1 MNILLT
7 NDDGIHAPGLLALY
21 RSLRPEHSVFVV
33 APDVEQSAV
42 GHALTLTDPIRVK
55 DIHTDGEFFGYSVKG
70 TPADCVKLALAE
82 LLKNP
87 PDAVISGIN
96 LGANVGINLLYSG
109 TVSAA
114 TEAAVLNLPS
124 LAVSLDTFNNPDF
137 SYAAEFTRRLVEKL
151 PKLKIPRG
159 VSLNINIPSLPRG
172 QIKRV
177 AWVRQGQTVANENFI
192 RRKDPRGNVY
202 YWQGQ
207 EALPPRLEED
217 TDMNLLRDGVITI
230 TPIKHDLTHYD
241 ELSRLSKYPIA
252 P

>member
-21 RSLRPEHSVFVV
+21 RRLRTSHEVSVV
-33 APDVEQSAV
+33 APEVEQSAV
-42 GHALTLTDPIRVK
+42 GHALTLTNPIRVK
-55 DIHTDGEFFGYSVKG
+55 EIHNDGEFFGYSVNG

-82 LLKNP
+82 LLKTA

-114 TEAAVLNLPS
+114 TEAAILNLPA
-124 LAVSLDTFNNPDF
+124 LAVSLDTFTNPDF
-137 SYAAEFTRRLVEKL
+137 SYAAEFTQRLVEKL
-151 PKLKIPRG
+151 PGMHIPRC
-159 VSLNINIPSLPRG
+159 VSLNINIPPVSRDR
-172 QIKRV
+172 ITKV
-177 AWVRQGQTVANENFI
+177 AWVRQGQTVAGENFI

-207 EALPPRLEED
+207 EVLPSDLEED
-217 TDMNLLRDGVITI
+217 TDMNLLRQRMITI
-230 TPIKHDLTHYD
+230 TPINHDLTHYD
-241 ELSRLSKYPIA
+241 ELSRLEKYPIT

>member
-21 RSLRPEHSVFVV
+21 RSLRPKHHVFVV
-33 APDVEQSAV
+33 APNVEQSAV
-42 GHALTLTDPIRVK
+42 GHAITLTDPIRVEE
-55 DIHTDGEFFGYSVKG
+55 IHTDGEFFGYSVKG

-82 LLKNP
+82 LLKNT
-87 PDAVISGIN
+87 PDMVISGIN

-124 LAVSLDTFNNPDF
+124 LAVSLDTFTDPDF
-137 SYAAEFTRRLVEKL
+137 SYAAEFTRNLVEKL
-151 PKLKIPRG
+151 PKLKIQRG

-172 QIKRV
+172 RIKRV
-177 AWVRQGQTVANENFI
+177 AWVRQGQIVANENFI

-207 EALPPRLEED
+207 EALPSRLEED
-217 TDMNLLRDGVITI
+217 TDMSLLRDGVITI
-230 TPIKHDLTHYD
+230 TPIKHDLTHDD
-241 ELSRLSKYPIA
+241 ELSRLNKYSITP
-252 P
+252 

>member
-21 RSLRPEHSVFVV
+21 RKFRPNHEVSVA
-33 APDVEQSAV
+33 APEVEQSAV
-42 GHALTLTDPIRVK
+42 GHAITLADPIRVK
-55 DIHTDGEFFGYSVKG
+55 EIHNDGEFFGYSVNG

-82 LLKNP
+82 LLKTR
-87 PDAVISGIN
+87 PDVVISGIN

-114 TEAAVLNLPS
+114 TEAAILNLPA
-124 LAVSLDTFNNPDF
+124 LAVSLDTFTNPDF

-151 PKLKIPRG
+151 PEMNIPRR
-159 VSLNINIPSLPRG
+159 VSLNINIPSVSRSR
-172 QIKRV
+172 ITKV
-177 AWVRQGQTVANENFI
+177 AWVRQGQTVAGENFI

-207 EALPPRLEED
+207 EVLPPDLEED
-217 TDMNLLRDGVITI
+217 TDINLLRNGMI
-230 TPIKHDLTHYD
+230 THYD
-241 ELSRLSKYPIA
+241 ELSRLEKYPLT